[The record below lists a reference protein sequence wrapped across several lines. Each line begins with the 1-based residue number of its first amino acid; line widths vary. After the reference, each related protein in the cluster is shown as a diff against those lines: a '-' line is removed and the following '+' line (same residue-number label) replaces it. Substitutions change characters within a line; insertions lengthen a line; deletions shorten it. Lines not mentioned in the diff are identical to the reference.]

1 VEEKMT
7 IDRDEITTAA
17 LKLVPG
23 KAWVLKLTE
32 LEAAFTPEITAGR
45 PALEFLNGILA
56 ASGGPQ
62 GRLEGRHVLFS
73 WPSPSATLPV
83 PG

>member
-1 VEEKMT
+1 MT
-7 IDRDEITTAA
+7 IDRDGITTAA

-23 KAWVLKLTE
+23 KAWVLSLAE
-32 LEAAFTPEITAGR
+32 LEAAFTQEMTVGQ

-56 ASGGPQ
+56 ARGGPQ

-73 WPSPSATLPV
+73 WPKPSATPV
-83 PG
+83 VPV

>member
-32 LEAAFTPEITAGR
+32 LDAAFTPEITAGR
-45 PALEFLNGILA
+45 PAVEFLNGILA
-56 ASGGPQ
+56 ASRGPQ